1 MACSDRTQLCVD
13 AKSRDTC
20 FDLFSVHV
28 RESNGKGTIV
38 PLQVTKMYGSVEV
51 QLHSI
56 LISRLDR
63 HELSVSGS
71 GHSNSRERHGRTE
84 DEGNANTIK
93 YLSPY
98 TIRQREEVH
107 EDSTYGLFAPIAARV
122 FSLVTT
128 GRLGYTAI
136 NE

>member
-1 MACSDRTQLCVD
+1 VTGRSCALTLNHV
-13 AKSRDTC
+13 TPV

-28 RESNGKGTIV
+28 RESNGKGTTV

-51 QLHSI
+51 QLHSV
-56 LISRLDR
+56 LISTLDR
-63 HELSVSGS
+63 RELSVSGS
-71 GHSNSRERHGRTE
+71 GHSNSRERHGRTK
-84 DEGNANTIK
+84 DEGNATTIK
-93 YLSPY
+93 YSSPY
-98 TIRQREEVH
+98 TIRRQEEVH